1 MSDRETLDKYFILE
15 EGILES
21 IHSENLTDIILKIK
35 ISEWNLTKSFFSEW
49 NMPIEHVEARN
60 ALERIIL
67 GSFLNIVCRNIAL
80 FEIDRVKRH
89 GRPDLLLVREPHPQ
103 TTDAEDAPKTIF
115 GFGFKDKS
123 LLKENLLKNIVNSL
137 CIWQLIRLTQGLI

>member
-49 NMPIEHVEARN
+49 NMPVEHAEARN
-60 ALERIIL
+60 ALERIVP
-67 GSFLNIVCRNIAL
+67 GSFLNIVCRSIAL

-89 GRPDLLLVREPHPQ
+89 GR
-103 TTDAEDAPKTIF
+103 T
-115 GFGFKDKS
+115 
-123 LLKENLLKNIVNSL
+123 
-137 CIWQLIRLTQGLI
+137 